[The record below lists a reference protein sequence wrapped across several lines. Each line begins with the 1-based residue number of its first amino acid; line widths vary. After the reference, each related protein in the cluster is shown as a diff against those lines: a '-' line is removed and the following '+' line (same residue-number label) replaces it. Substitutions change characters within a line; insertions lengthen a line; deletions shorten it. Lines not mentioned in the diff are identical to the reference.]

1 MLKIA
6 RIALVLLIVGIYL
19 FIPVTALASS
29 SQLVVITASPFFGN
43 GTCVY
48 DFTVVVISDYEIQL
62 DWIPGNG
69 TGTYIIGAYGRWPV
83 DSTDGFV
90 VYNGNG
96 SHTSH
101 WLDVDIRILSDLGLY
116 YKAYNNLGG
125 VYSAC
130 FASGSVTGGGEGMAN
145 ISGSIT
151 LFALIFFSLGS
162 VITAYTF
169 RKAPIAFV
177 AAAAWTALAF
187 FCFTQ
192 SASSNPTVISDY
204 WMAIFW
210 VGIAM
215 VIVSVF
221 EPVIMKAP
229 SIDEAEPIVAERS
242 QADEMRAEYEA
253 MQKEMGVGIFKPRAR
268 KHRRLPKNW

>member
-1 MLKIA
+1 MKLLRI
-6 RIALVLLIVGIYL
+6 IALCWIIGLALW
-19 FIPVTALASS
+19 PTALSAGDNA
-29 SQLVVITASPFFGN
+29 VVTITAQPWATGDCPTGFTFNAVSSYEVQLAWTPGGN
-43 GTCVY
+43 
-48 DFTVVVISDYEIQL
+48 S
-62 DWIPGNG
+62 
-69 TGTYIIGAYGRWPV
+69 TGTVIRGAYARWPT
-83 DSTDGFV
+83 DPTDGFE

-96 SHTSH
+96 SSASH
-101 WLDVDIRILSDLGLY
+101 WLTTDVMILSDEGIY
-116 YKAYNNLGG
+116 YRLWGKQGG
-125 VYSAC
+125 SYSLC
-130 FASGSVTGGGEGMAN
+130 YASGVITGGEGMAN

-151 LFALIFFSLGS
+151 LFALIVFSLGS
-162 VITAYTF
+162 VVTAYTF

-177 AAAAWTALAF
+177 AAAAWTSLAF

-192 SASSNPTVISDY
+192 SASSNPTIISDY

-229 SIDEAEPIVAERS
+229 SIDEAEPVEARS

-268 KHRRLPKNW
+268 KHRKLPKNW

>member
-1 MLKIA
+1 MKLL
-6 RIALVLLIVGIYL
+6 RILALCWIIGLALW
-19 FIPVTALASS
+19 PTALSAGSTAI
-29 SQLVVITASPFFGN
+29 VTITAQPWSSGDCPSNFVINAVSP
-43 GTCVY
+43 
-48 DFTVVVISDYEIQL
+48 YEIQMS
-62 DWIPGNG
+62 WTNGGNM
-69 TGTYIIGAYGRWPV
+69 TDAILRGAYGRWPGNA
-83 DSTDGFV
+83 TDGFE
-90 VYNGNG
+90 VYTGAGNA
-96 SHTSH
+96 TTH
-101 WLDVDIRILSDLGLY
+101 WVNTEFIGVDVY
-116 YKAYNNLGG
+116 YKLWGEQGG
-125 VYSAC
+125 NYSLC
-130 FASGSVTGGGEGMAN
+130 YASGSVTGGTGMAN

-151 LFALIFFSLGS
+151 LFALIVFSLGS
-162 VITAYTF
+162 VVTAYTF

-268 KHRRLPKNW
+268 KHRKLPKNW